1 MHSYADRHTH
11 DYFHERDYPDIKVL
25 DQIFAALGPNPEA
38 KDDLR
43 RRLRIESE
51 LFDKALEKL
60 WIHGGAGVDF
70 AENVTRGRAGW
81 REPYQAQIS
90 QRLIQLQSMLRFAD
104 ESRCRMSALVAHF
117 GDYAGAK
124 QACGLCDF
132 CAPQECV
139 AQIFR
144 APTAT
149 EQRIVRDVLAS
160 LRKIDGRSTGKLH
173 SELANGLDRDTFEQ
187 LLGAVARAGMLEI
200 KESTFTAEG
209 RDIVFRKVTLTHEGR
224 QPDGESELD
233 LLIRELPSKRG
244 RGKSQAKKSATLRRR
259 KAVEAED
266 PRALALKKWR
276 LAEAKKQGVPAFR
289 IFSDKVLLAILDA
302 EPFDKDDLVAVPGVS
317 SRMATRYGPSI
328 LKLIEQPG

>member
-43 RRLRIESE
+43 RRLKIESE

-70 AENVTRGRAGW
+70 AENVTRGKDGW
-81 REPYQAQIS
+81 REPYQGQIS
-90 QRLIQLQSMLRFAD
+90 QRLIQLQSMLRFTD
-104 ESRCRMSALVAHF
+104 ESRCRMSALVTHF

-132 CAPQECV
+132 CAPEECV

-144 APTAT
+144 AATAA
-149 EQRIVRDVLAS
+149 EQRVVRDVLAS
-160 LRKIDGRSTGKLH
+160 LRKMDGRSTGKLH
-173 SELANGLDRDTFEQ
+173 AELANGLDRDTFEQ

-200 KESTFTAEG
+200 RESTFTAEG
-209 RDIVFRKVTLTHEGR
+209 RDIVFRKATLTHEGR
-224 QPDGESELD
+224 QPGVGGDLD
-233 LLIRELPSKRG
+233 LLVRELPSKTG
-244 RGKSQAKKSATLRRR
+244 RGKLLGKKSSKLRR
-259 KAVEAED
+259 KKDAEAET

-302 EPFDKDDLVAVPGVS
+302 EPSDTDDLLAVPGVS
-317 SRMATRYGPSI
+317 SRMAKRYGPAI
-328 LKLIEQPG
+328 LKLIEQRA